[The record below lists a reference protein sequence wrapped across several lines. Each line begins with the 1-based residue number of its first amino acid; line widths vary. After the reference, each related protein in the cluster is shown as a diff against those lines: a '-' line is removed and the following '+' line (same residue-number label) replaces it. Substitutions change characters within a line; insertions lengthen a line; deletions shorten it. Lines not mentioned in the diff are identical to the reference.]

1 MMITTRR
8 LFAAFLVLSLLAGCG
23 GYPALRQSNRANL
36 AKLEI
41 GMTKQQVMTV
51 MGQEGFGSIT
61 NPYRVETFSL
71 DADIYEAL
79 FYYTDS
85 IGEIR
90 GSDTGMTPIVLKN
103 GKFIGAGKEFL
114 FKIR

>member
-1 MMITTRR
+1 MFTSRRFIT
-8 LFAAFLVLSLLAGCG
+8 AFLILVLLAGCG

-36 AKLEI
+36 AKLDI

-61 NPYRVETFSL
+61 NPYRVETFAL
-71 DADIYEAL
+71 GNDIYEAL
-79 FYYTDS
+79 FYYTDQ

-90 GSDTGMTPIVLKN
+90 AADTGMTPIILKN

-114 FKIR
+114 FKLR